1 MLGLY
6 LLAKNAKFHLALII
20 LNLIRFVYVLNCD
33 TYFDH
38 SVRQVSFCF
47 GPCSTNSSQKGG
59 LMRAETLREFDSIC
73 KQPKSI
79 NLIGHDSQYYYSAK
93 STFGQSNS
101 DGYRVFIFDF
111 YLVSGIVYIDFT
123 QLSLMPGVHQQPN
136 SNMSLILGLVAHQ
149 FITFRIFNLPRRK
162 SIFVSNVKIFLNGAA
177 SLDLMEK
184 KEDLVIEV
192 YHSPFYE
199 YSPDRKEWINYLNN
213 LFGTKKNGYVEYL
226 SIFCHI
232 SHIRIDLNKM
242 VLNLHNASTFEDFVE
257 PLEKILSLSENM
269 DSEAEQYYLGKT
281 CSFDL
286 DASRSKHFNNFEL
299 KQKMLA
305 MNLQP
310 HIFLDIGLNSNLNE
324 SYLKIFIKQCDI
336 TQIYNLI
343 LFVNNQF
350 ESNFKRFKKLIIDE
364 NYCHL
369 KIYVS
374 FILLNFHY
382 FLIRKFFNFFKSI

>member
-1 MLGLY
+1 MLGSHF
-6 LLAKNAKFHLALII
+6 LAKNAKFHLAFIT
-20 LNLIRFVYVLNCD
+20 LNLIEFVCLLNCD

-38 SVRQVSFCF
+38 SVRQASFCL
-47 GPCSTNSSQKGG
+47 GRCSTNSSQKGG
-59 LMRAETLREFDSIC
+59 LMRAATLREFDSIC

-79 NLIGHDSQYYYSAK
+79 NLIGHNSQFYYSGK
-93 STFGQSNS
+93 SGFGQSNS
-101 DGYRVFIFDF
+101 VGYRVFVFDF

-123 QLSLMPGVHQQPN
+123 QLSLTPQVHQAQPQPN
-136 SNMSLILGLVAHQ
+136 VSLIIGLVAHQ
-149 FITFRIFNLPRRK
+149 FITFRIFNLPSRK
-162 SIFVSNVKIFLNGAA
+162 SIFISNVKIFLNGAA

-199 YSPDRKEWINYLNN
+199 YSPDRKEWINYMNN

-226 SIFCHI
+226 SLFCHI

-242 VLNLHNASTFEDFVE
+242 VFNLHNASYFEDFVE
-257 PLEKILSLSENM
+257 PLEKIQSLSENM

-286 DASRSKHFNNFEL
+286 DESKYFNNFKL
-299 KQKMLA
+299 NQKMFA
-305 MNLQP
+305 INLQP
-310 HIFLDIGLNSNLNE
+310 HIFLDIGMNSNLSE

-336 TQIYNLI
+336 TKIYNLI

-350 ESNFKRFKKLIIDE
+350 EANFARTKKLIIDE

-374 FILLNFHY
+374 
-382 FLIRKFFNFFKSI
+382 